1 MQRRSINRL
10 LQWGQIAL
18 PNRCDAEQPGAGGDN
33 GTRFPRRHPFG
44 NRTPLFRRIP
54 GCSFPMGAK
63 TGWAFRL
70 RSLAETASRNR
81 RSDWDVFSRSSPSG
95 KLRPGICARNGTW
108 FPRGPKQPPT
118 SLDKMIRFPS
128 SHAKQPRSVP
138 GCRQH
143 FAATAKARAGNKC
156 HLRGLGG
163 RSQRYVTEA
172 HVSYGLPNGTGTRCL
187 SRLTKR

>member
-18 PNRCDAEQPGAGGDN
+18 PNRCDAEQPGAGGDS

-54 GCSFPMGAK
+54 GCSFPIEPLG
-63 TGWAFRL
+63 
-70 RSLAETASRNR
+70 ETATRNLCPKR
-81 RSDWDVFSRSSPSG
+81 DVVSP
-95 KLRPGICARNGTW
+95 RTETAAR
-108 FPRGPKQPPT
+108 
-118 SLDKMIRFPS
+118 PS
-128 SHAKQPRSVP
+128 SKSSAFLRCMRIIQGVSQSASNRNVP
-138 GCRQH
+138 SCRQH
-143 FAATAKARAGNKC
+143 FTTTAKTRAGNRS
-156 HLRGLGG
+156 HLRGFSG